1 MQNLIQL
8 GPFELSHV
16 IGRGGMGEVWQAAH
30 RADGLAVAVKVLTGE
45 GAHHDAFVRL
55 FRNEIRAVAAL
66 DHPGIVRVL
75 DMGAVD
81 AVAELNS
88 QGRLRAGSP
97 YLVMEFAQRGS
108 LDRYVPNM
116 SWPIVRHVLLKVL
129 AALAHAH
136 ARGVVHRDLK
146 PQNLLVGC
154 ADEGP
159 LGLKIADF
167 GLAHPMD
174 LAGRTGQFEQGWG
187 TPHYMSPEQFR
198 GLFREYGPSTDLYAL
213 GVVGWELSTGQ
224 LPFDGDSAIELSAL
238 HLHKELPAYRPS
250 IEVPQGFEGWLRRL
264 LQKDIR
270 QRFPSAAQAAY
281 SLRLILGEDPEL
293 AGQAF
298 DEPIDDDPSAPAHS
312 PSRGKTHM
320 LRARGDSEHI
330 ETRHG
335 IADTTQ
341 LFDLAEASLDAP
353 DAPSEGGMPTAPF
366 NTDDFAR
373 SIAQRQGSAEAL
385 AEVVAPPV
393 PSDWRQ
399 GGRSRPAPQLL
410 GAGLGL
416 FGLRTVRMVDR
427 HVERD
432 ALWATLRQLHRDH
445 QPRLVILRGRTGTGK
460 TRIAR
465 WLCERASEVGAAK
478 IVTATHSQMHGS
490 SDGLVALFAR
500 LYGCV
505 GLNRQETQRRVERI
519 LKADG
524 VTEPYEWRA
533 LTEYLSP
540 YQEDAPDADASVE
553 RVRLTSVAQRFS
565 LLRRAVERIART
577 QALIICLE
585 DVHWGAEAL
594 AWARFLLGADPVR
607 GPILIVATAH
617 EDILNE
623 SPAERA
629 LLDDLAQLECAET
642 HLISPLGA
650 QDTAE
655 LVQRLLLL
663 EGGLA
668 EQVEQ
673 RCAGN
678 PLFAV
683 QLVGDWVSTGKLK
696 IGERGFRL
704 EGGGQAR
711 IPDGVHQ
718 IWQDRLDF
726 VLNRSA
732 NPDDTRRALELAAAL
747 GISVDRAEWRHA
759 CDAAGLQVDESL
771 EDTLLEFGLAT
782 PGHDDAADQQSGIMM
797 STQWR
802 FAHRML
808 RESLE
813 RLSLEAGRWQA
824 FNALCVETLD
834 ALYPESPA
842 HAERRAHYLR
852 QAARLPEAATSLM
865 SAVRFRSQRS
875 ELSRAHELLDEL
887 DELLSAAEAAP
898 ALGSA
903 GWLRRAR
910 TRSWRHRSEI
920 YGRAGQFS
928 KALEYGN
935 LAAKSAQDSGID
947 RLIAPAFCALGDA
960 QLHLGDFRLAEAS
973 YARARQAER
982 AALAELSSFQ
992 IGLSTLGLARV
1003 AQAHGE
1009 FDTAKNLLLE
1019 ARDLFKKYGEDQSLA
1034 RCYNAL
1040 GDVARKTG
1048 QLEQARVFAQQ
1059 ARALFDAGGNQVGV
1073 ADCLNDLAELYHLLG
1088 ERQKAEARA
1097 SKALSLYESIG
1108 SKRAMGVRLNLA
1120 FLWLERGDFERARKL
1135 LVHAR
1140 AHFEREQQRGELLH
1154 ANVLL
1159 MACAAHERDWRIWDA
1174 LFGEAER
1181 LRQDTGLRDPH
1192 LARAA
1197 QLAADIAASGEPAR
1211 AAQAKSLIGAFG
1223 ASV

>member
-1 MQNLIQL
+1 
-8 GPFELSHV
+8 V

-30 RADGLAVAVKVLTGE
+30 RADGLTVAVKVLTGQ
-45 GAHHDAFVRL
+45 GAHQEEFIRL

-81 AVAELNS
+81 VAAEVNS
-88 QGRLRAGSP
+88 TGRLRAGNP
-97 YLVMEFAQRGS
+97 YLVMEFAERGS

-116 SWPIVRHVLLKVL
+116 SWPIIRHVLLKVL

-154 ADEGP
+154 EDDGP

-198 GLFREYGPSTDLYAL
+198 GLFRDYGPSTDLYAL
-213 GVVGWELSTGQ
+213 GVVGWELSTGG

-238 HLHKELPAYRPS
+238 HLHQELPAYRPK

-270 QRFPSAAQAAY
+270 QRFPSAAHAAY
-281 SLRLILGEDPEL
+281 SLRVILGEDPAL
-293 AGQAF
+293 AREDFA
-298 DEPIDDDPSAPAHS
+298 EPMGDDSGAPAHS
-312 PSRGKTHM
+312 QSLGKTHM
-320 LRARGDSEHI
+320 LRASGDGENI

-335 IADTTQ
+335 VADTTQ
-341 LFDLAEASLDAP
+341 LFDLVVPSDDAP
-353 DAPSEGGMPTAPF
+353 DAPSDGGMSTVLF
-366 NTDDFAR
+366 DTDDFAR
-373 SIAQRQGSAEAL
+373 SVAQRESAGEAL
-385 AEVVAPPV
+385 AEIVAPLAPA
-393 PSDWRQ
+393 DWRQ
-399 GGRSRPAPQLL
+399 GGRVTPAPQLL

-427 HVERD
+427 QAERD
-432 ALWATLRQLHRDH
+432 ALWATLRQVHRDH

-478 IVTATHSQMHGS
+478 IATATHSQMDS
-490 SDGLVALFAR
+490 ASDGLVALFAR

-505 GLNRQETQRRVERI
+505 GLNRKETQRR
-519 LKADG
+519 LKRLLQADG

-533 LTEYLSP
+533 LTEYISP
-540 YQEDAPDADASVE
+540 YQKDAPDAEPSIE

-565 LLRRAVERIART
+565 LLRRAIERVARA
-577 QALIICLE
+577 QPLIICLE
-585 DVHWGAEAL
+585 DVHWGAESL
-594 AWARFLLGADPVR
+594 AWAKFLLGADPVR
-607 GPILIVATAH
+607 GPILIVASAH

-623 SPAERA
+623 TPVERE
-629 LLDDLAQLECAET
+629 LLDGLAQLACAET
-642 HLISPLGA
+642 HQIAPLGA

-668 EQVEQ
+668 QQVEE
-673 RCAGN
+673 RSGGN

-696 IGERGFRL
+696 VGERGFRL
-704 EGGGQAR
+704 ESGSDAM

-718 IWQDRLDF
+718 IWRARLKF
-726 VLNRSA
+726 VLDRSA
-732 NPDDTRRALELAAAL
+732 NPADTRRALELAAAL
-747 GISVDRAEWRHA
+747 GISVQRAEWRHA
-759 CDAAGLQVDESL
+759 CNAAGLTL
-771 EDTLLEFGLAT
+771 EDTLEETLFKYALAS
-782 PGHDDAADQQSGIMM
+782 PGREDAPAHQSGNLL
-797 STQWR
+797 STEWR

-813 RLSLEAGRWQA
+813 RLSLEAGRWEGL
-824 FNALCVETLD
+824 NSLCAETLD
-834 ALYPESPA
+834 ALYPDSPA
-842 HAERRAHYLR
+842 HAQRRAHYLR
-852 QAARLPEAATSLM
+852 QAKRLPEAATSLM
-865 SAVRFRSQRS
+865 MAARYRSQRS
-875 ELSRAHELLDEL
+875 ELARAHELLDEL
-887 DELLSAAEAAP
+887 DELLDTVESATSPVAISGA
-898 ALGSA
+898 
-903 GWLRRAR
+903 WLRTKR
-910 TRSWRHRSEI
+910 TRGWRHRSEI
-920 YGRAGQFS
+920 FGRAGQFS
-928 KALEYGN
+928 KALKFGK
-935 LAAKSAQDSGID
+935 LAAESAHDSGND

-960 QLHLGDFRLAEAS
+960 QLSLGDYRLARAS

-982 AALAELSSFQ
+982 AALAELPTFQ

-1009 FDTAKNLLLE
+1009 FEEAQKLLLE
-1019 ARDLFKKYGEDQSLA
+1019 ARDLFEKYDETQSLA

-1040 GDVARKTG
+1040 GDVARKSH
-1048 QLEQARVFAQQ
+1048 QLDQARVFAEQ

-1073 ADCLNDLAELYHLLG
+1073 ADCLNDLAELHHLLG
-1088 ERQKAEARA
+1088 EPQEAESYAA
-1097 SKALSLYESIG
+1097 QALSLYESIG

-1120 FLWLERGDFERARKL
+1120 FLWIDRGDFEPARKL

-1140 AHFEREQQRGELLH
+1140 AHFEREQQRAELAH
-1154 ANVLL
+1154 TNMLL
-1159 MACAAHERDWRIWDA
+1159 MACAANESDWRIWEE
-1174 LFGEAER
+1174 LYREAAR
-1181 LRQDTGLRDPH
+1181 LRSDTGLCDPH

-1197 QLAADIAASGEPAR
+1197 RLAADIAANAGEPTR
-1211 AAQAKSLIGAFG
+1211 AAQAKSLSEAFG
-1223 ASV
+1223 GV